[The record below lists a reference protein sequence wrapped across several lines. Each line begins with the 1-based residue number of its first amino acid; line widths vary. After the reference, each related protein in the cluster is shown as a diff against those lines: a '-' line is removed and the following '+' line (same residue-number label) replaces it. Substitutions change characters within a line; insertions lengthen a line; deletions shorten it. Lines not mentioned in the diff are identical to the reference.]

1 MEELCILCE
10 VWQGRPFVCE
20 LPCTDTTGPMLTNS
34 HSLTVTLQ
42 IWKACGPSTGTDI
55 LLGTVPLTLTGAWR
69 AVKTTETGICSTLP
83 PQGSGITKWTLHS
96 VSQTPAGKDWKWD
109 SQSSALFCAP
119 RISLKF

>member
-1 MEELCILCE
+1 MKLAAVLGIWGSRGQAMEELCILCE

-55 LLGTVPLTLTGAWR
+55 LLGTVPLTDWGM
-69 AVKTTETGICSTLP
+69 E
-83 PQGSGITKWTLHS
+83 GSEDHRNRYLLH
-96 VSQTPAGKDWKWD
+96 TA
-109 SQSSALFCAP
+109 SSGLRYNQVDTAQC
-119 RISLKF
+119 